1 MPNRSM
7 SYARMK
13 RAKKAIQ
20 KKKAAGSGYKASG
33 KARILYPGVA
43 ATARRNFG
51 TKSVKTESTF
61 KKTVAAMVR
70 ALDAKLPRTIGL
82 PRAVGPYTVI
92 RTNTLVST
100 SDHSNVIIFTP
111 MAMPNT
117 AGDSAGADGLK
128 WMASVGIAQKGADN
142 TQIGAAGGI
151 ELLTSPLASMG
162 DFASVVPAS
171 MTVQVVNAKPL
182 ESAAG
187 SFFMGRANQPL
198 NFGGSTEHWS
208 TFRSN
213 FISYFSPRMLAGGK
227 LALRGVQCSAYPLDM
242 TDYSDFRKIERT
254 VATQWHTAYNT
265 GPLTPIVF
273 VSNQQSVADSVQF
286 LVTMEWRVRFDPENP
301 AVASHKHH
309 DTTSDE
315 VWNEVCKV
323 ASSTAHGVEEM
334 TEDIAAGGALGAGI
348 GLGIAML

>member
-13 RAKKAIQ
+13 RARKTIR
-20 KKKAAGSGYKASG
+20 KKKAAGSGYSASS

-51 TKSVKTESTF
+51 TVSSRA
-61 KKTVAAMVR
+61 KTVSAMVR

-92 RTNTLVST
+92 RTNTLVS
-100 SDHSNVIIFTP
+100 SSAHSNVIIFTP
-111 MAMPNT
+111 MSIPT
-117 AGDSAGADGLK
+117 SHADGGK
-128 WMASVGIAQKGADN
+128 WIASVGVAQKGADN

-151 ELLTSPLASMG
+151 ELLSNPLSALG
-162 DFASVVPAS
+162 DAASVVPAA

-182 ESAAG
+182 ESAGG
-187 SFFMGRANQPL
+187 SFFMGRANQPM

-227 LALRGVQCSAYPLDM
+227 LSLRGVQCSAYPLDM
-242 TDYSDFRKIERT
+242 SEYSDFRPVDRT
-254 VATQWHTAYNT
+254 VATQWNPAFNT
-265 GPLTPIVF
+265 GPLSPIVF

-301 AVASHKHH
+301 AVASHRHH
-309 DTTSDE
+309 DTLSDE
-315 VWNEVCKV
+315 IWNDVCKV
-323 ASSTAHGVEEM
+323 ASSAGHGVEEL
-334 TEDIAAGGALGAGI
+334 TEDVAAGGAMGAAF
-348 GLGIAML
+348 GLAVAAL